1 MSAET
6 RERMVQPVEFETVV
20 LDPFVGV
27 LREVACHANWAV
39 EDFERL
45 WPLVR
50 SMLYGQPRQWCVV
63 VWWWGKNADIH
74 ESETAGR

>member
-1 MSAET
+1 
-6 RERMVQPVEFETVV
+6 MVQPVEFETVV

-27 LREVACHANWAV
+27 LKEVACHANSAV

-50 SMLYGQPRQWCVV
+50 SMLYVQARQ
-63 VWWWGKNADIH
+63 
-74 ESETAGR
+74 

>member
-6 RERMVQPVEFETVV
+6 RERMVQPVEMETVL
-20 LDPFVGV
+20 LDPFVGL

-50 SMLYGQPRQWCVV
+50 SMLYVRAQQ
-63 VWWWGKNADIH
+63 
-74 ESETAGR
+74 

>member
-6 RERMVQPVEFETVV
+6 RERMEQPVEFETVV

-50 SMLYGQPRQWCVV
+50 SMLYGQARQ
-63 VWWWGKNADIH
+63 
-74 ESETAGR
+74 